1 MSSCGISVQFW
12 VAHPERL
19 SETKAGHHRTQ
30 KNGKQQTIVGMII
43 PKKAKE
49 AHGFS
54 LHSMSRCSP
63 ITVSQKLATALRM
76 RCGSSSHIWL
86 QPFPHAAPANFPQ
99 TELILRLPLCVK
111 CSSVSLTHCSLGH
124 M

>member
-19 SETKAGHHRTQ
+19 SETKEGHHWTQ
-30 KNGKQQTIVGMII
+30 KNLKTADNSGHNY

-54 LHSMSRCSP
+54 LHSMSRSP
-63 ITVSQKLATALRM
+63 ITVSQKLATVLRM

-86 QPFPHAAPANFPQ
+86 QPFPHAAPANFPL

-124 M
+124 V